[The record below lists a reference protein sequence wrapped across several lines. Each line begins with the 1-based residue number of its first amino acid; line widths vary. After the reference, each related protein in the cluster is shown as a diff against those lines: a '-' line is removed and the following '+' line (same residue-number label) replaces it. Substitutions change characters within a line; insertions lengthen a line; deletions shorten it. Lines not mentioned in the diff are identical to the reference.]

1 MMSLPPEQGIEPD
14 RWVVLE
20 IDTGEETV
28 KRILSG
34 WLGGYLDGDSWR
46 YSSRIVEESSN
57 NTHYTFTTNSGSVY
71 HCRCSA
77 EGLTSSTSSVYNNII
92 REYDDHKI
100 KVKMLCY
107 GDQT

>member
-1 MMSLPPEQGIEPD
+1 MISLPPEQGIEPES
-14 RWVVLE
+14 WVVLE
-20 IDTGEETV
+20 IDTGEETA

-34 WLGGYLDGDSWR
+34 WRGGYLDGDSWR
-46 YSSRIVEESSN
+46 FSSKIVNEESD

-71 HCRCSA
+71 RCRGSA
-77 EGLTSSTSSVYNNII
+77 EGLTGATSGVYRSIVEQYEEHN
-92 REYDDHKI
+92 I

>member
-100 KVKMLCY
+100 NVKMLCY